1 MTEFLAQTHG
11 RLGLKRVLGLKR
23 PVGLG
28 LRPLPVFGRNTSVGE
43 KLTVVVW
50 LWADTISLTD
60 RPRYAYSKTVVTFS
74 LPSVTMCIFALR
86 GMHIR
91 SMASINIYVT
101 DALKERMGQVEA
113 NWSEVC
119 RRAIEAELTRLANGS
134 GQPSELATTET
145 ADWKQLVF
153 DTPLVD
159 QGVVLKVA
167 PGNPPVVLL
176 ADWLERVNQQIG
188 TMSINGGSFG
198 QLLGGTFPTG
208 LLIPGRPW
216 LSGSLK
222 VEQRL
227 VFSYPPSE
235 ESVS

>member
-1 MTEFLAQTHG
+1 
-11 RLGLKRVLGLKR
+11 
-23 PVGLG
+23 
-28 LRPLPVFGRNTSVGE
+28 
-43 KLTVVVW
+43 
-50 LWADTISLTD
+50 
-60 RPRYAYSKTVVTFS
+60 
-74 LPSVTMCIFALR
+74 
-86 GMHIR
+86 
-91 SMASINIYVT
+91 MASINIYVA
-101 DALKERMGQVEA
+101 DALKDRMGQVEA

-134 GQPSELATTET
+134 GEPSAPSTTET

-159 QGVVLKVA
+159 QGVVLKLPTPA
-167 PGNPPVVLL
+167 NPPVVLL
-176 ADWLERVNQQIG
+176 ADWLTSTNQQLG
-188 TMSINGGSFG
+188 RMTINGGHFRQALDG
-198 QLLGGTFPTG
+198 IFLTG

-216 LSGSLK
+216 LSGRLK